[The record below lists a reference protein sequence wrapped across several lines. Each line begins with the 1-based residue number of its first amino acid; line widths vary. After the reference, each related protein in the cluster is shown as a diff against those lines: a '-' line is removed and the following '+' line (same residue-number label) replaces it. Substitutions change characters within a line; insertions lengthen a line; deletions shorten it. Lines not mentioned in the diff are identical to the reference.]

1 MTRIQSRIAVWVFM
15 LAAAYAMGHD
25 RGRIAQAQEAANR
38 PICHQALQP

>member
-25 RGRIAQAQEAANR
+25 QGRIAQLNETVNH
-38 PICHQALQP
+38 PICHQELQP